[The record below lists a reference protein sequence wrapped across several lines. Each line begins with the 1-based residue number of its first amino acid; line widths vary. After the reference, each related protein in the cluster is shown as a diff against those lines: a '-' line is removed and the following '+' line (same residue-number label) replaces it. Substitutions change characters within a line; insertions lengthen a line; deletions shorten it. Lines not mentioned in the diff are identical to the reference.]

1 MKKRLFISTGFYSTL
16 LAATI
21 AESSSFPFYENY
33 LLITLD
39 RQSAEHNRLW
49 AYRLNANW
57 ASVDTTEHTDY
68 YVGDIKFK
76 YNIVE
81 FDEVISPFPSMY
93 GAVAQ
98 AFPSKKYKYYEEGLT
113 SYQQFLDRSYK
124 DDDIFYSLHPRIFND
139 TDNLFSVPINVKTVM
154 QKLKLA
160 SQCYNTPT
168 LTGNNNVILIGTGG
182 FPEEEK
188 NLAMQHEFSRV
199 IADLSTKGY
208 NVILLDHTRV
218 PVDENT
224 FKIIKNNPRFN
235 VSKISITSPL
245 SDLFLLKNKNKI
257 KFIVGVYST
266 LLINSKVLFDIESY
280 SMNSDYLSE
289 RQLKLVEIQKLIVDS
304 YKTIDHHN

>member
-21 AESSSFPFYENY
+21 AESSCFPFYENH

-57 ASVDTTEHTDY
+57 ATVDTTDHTDY

-81 FDEVISPFPSMY
+81 FDEVISPFPSMH

-98 AFPSKKYKYYEEGLT
+98 AFPAKKYKYYEEGLT
-113 SYQQFLDRSYK
+113 SYKQCLDRHYN
-124 DDDIFYSLHPRIFND
+124 DDDIFYSLHPHIFND
-139 TDNLFSVPINVKTVM
+139 NENLLSVPINAQCV
-154 QKLKLA
+154 LKMLEIA
-160 SQCYNTPT
+160 SQCYITPT
-168 LTGNNNVILIGTGG
+168 LSGKNNVILIGTGG

-188 NLAMQHEFSRV
+188 NAAMQDEFLSV
-199 IADLSTKGY
+199 IADLSSKGY
-208 NVILLDHTRV
+208 KIILLDHTRV

-224 FKIIKNNPRFN
+224 FNIIKSNPRFN
-235 VSKISITSPL
+235 VIKISITSPL
-245 SDLFLLKNKNKI
+245 SDLFLLHNKDNI
-257 KFIVGVYST
+257 KFIVGIYST
-266 LLINSKVLFDIESY
+266 LLLNSKLLFDIPSY
-280 SMNSDYLSE
+280 SLNCDFLGE
-289 RQLKLVEIQKLIVDS
+289 RQLSLANIQNSVIPP
-304 YKTIDHHN
+304 YK